1 MKFKPGDLV
10 EVEKGQMRFVMVEG
24 DWVPSTKKIF
34 GTVLGLHQDGKYS
47 KDKKGLEPLLYDVL
61 IDGKNDVKIEHLL
74 SPIEEP

>member
-24 DWVPSTKKIF
+24 GWVTSTKKIF
-34 GTVLGLHQDGKYS
+34 GTVVGNWRGPHRNEVEGIQPRWMYS
-47 KDKKGLEPLLYDVL
+47 VL
-61 IDGKNDVKIEHLL
+61 IDGKTEVKGEHLL